1 MVAQAV
7 LKQSSACKIVPCRGP
22 YSPTHKASLRLSLR
36 QPTRPQALGRGRLVA
51 SCLHKLAMHQLC
63 DLRHRL
69 RSCMRMPCYGEPPF
83 RNNMQQSTTH
93 LCSPAFSL
101 HRLLHCCQAMQC
113 PFALRSPPII
123 TMPLVVMVYRC
134 VLCAII
140 RSSTTVSSIR
150 GCEQCSIAAAMSS
163 SSKCSAAGL
172 SSPAEM
178 GGNGR

>member
-1 MVAQAV
+1 
-7 LKQSSACKIVPCRGP
+7 
-22 YSPTHKASLRLSLR
+22 
-36 QPTRPQALGRGRLVA
+36 
-51 SCLHKLAMHQLC
+51 
-63 DLRHRL
+63 
-69 RSCMRMPCYGEPPF
+69 MPGYGEAPF
-83 RNNMQQSTTH
+83 WNNMQQSTTH
-93 LCSPAFSL
+93 IRSQAFSF

-113 PFALRSPPII
+113 PFALRPPPII
-123 TMPLVVMVYRC
+123 HTMPLVVMVYRC

-178 GGNGR
+178 GGNGRWEQSIEVLVYCYHPLPPPSPPTPREIASLPSLTLTLTLSRPQP